1 MIKINLLP
9 RSINEKRIIRNTA
22 LIFAFLLVVVI
33 AGGMTYYTK
42 LRGDVQAMEQQAT
55 DTEAWEARVQG
66 IQKQGQDM
74 LASVQPIQQKIDF
87 IAGVLEYNQKFAALY
102 EQVGRWTYERIVYTS
117 MQSDGNVIAMQAR
130 AKSLD
135 DVGRFLLNMYRAT
148 DLFTEV
154 VISGVPGYPS
164 AQSGVSAAPSGPDYA
179 AGGQISGSQAS
190 LAGIGAITSSMD
202 NKPVGGNWVDFTVIC
217 KLRTPIVAPAFAG
230 AAAAPAQGMGGQPGY
245 TPGAVPMS
253 PPPGT

>member
-22 LIFAFLLVVVI
+22 MLFAFLLVVVI
-33 AGGMTYYTK
+33 AGGMTFYTK
-42 LRGDVQAMEQQAT
+42 LRNNVQTTEQLAT
-55 DTEAWEARVQG
+55 VTEAWEARVQG

-74 LASVQPIQQKIDF
+74 TASIQPLQQKIDF
-87 IAGVLEYNQKFAALY
+87 ISGVLEYNQKFAALY
-102 EQVGRWTYERIVYTS
+102 EQVGKWTYERVVYAS
-117 MQSDGNVIAMQAR
+117 MQSDGNVVAMQAR

-154 VISGVPGYPS
+154 MISGVPGYPS
-164 AQSGVSAAPSGPDYA
+164 NQSSNVGDPGGPDYA

-190 LAGIGAITSSMD
+190 LAGIGAISSSVD
-202 NKPVGGNWVDFTVIC
+202 KKPEGGTWIDFTVTC
-217 KLRTPIVAPAFAG
+217 RLKTPIVAPAFAG
-230 AAAAPAQGMGGQPGY
+230 AAAGAVPAGPGY
-245 TPGAVPMS
+245 TPGSM
-253 PPPGT
+253 PGT